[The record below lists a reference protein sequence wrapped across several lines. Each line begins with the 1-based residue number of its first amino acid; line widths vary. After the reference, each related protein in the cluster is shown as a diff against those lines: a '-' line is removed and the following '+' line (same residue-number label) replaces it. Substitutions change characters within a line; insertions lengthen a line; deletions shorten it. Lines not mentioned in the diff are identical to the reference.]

1 MDFTK
6 VDQLLAEM
14 YPQME
19 EDLCGM
25 LRFASIKAE
34 PLPNA
39 PFGKEIADTLEY
51 CLKMSERLGLSCG
64 NVDGYMVYADLPGAT
79 AEQVG
84 VLGHVDVVPAN
95 AADWT
100 YPPFSAKVADGK
112 IYARGTTDD
121 KGPMVAAL
129 YGALALQK
137 AGIPLTKTVRFL
149 YGGDEESGFGCIK
162 YYLTKHVPPSCG
174 FSPDGKFPVV
184 MAEKGIVRYQ
194 LTANWS
200 AECCADSNLSKLVSV
215 GSGQAVNIVPDIAE
229 AVFDAAPGSALE
241 DLSKLPDIEVEV
253 GLGKVIV
260 IAKGKAGHASR
271 PDDGDN
277 ALAKLFAALATVDF
291 APAGAKQYLDTL
303 ARLFADSRYG
313 ETLGV
318 ADKDEHSVLTTVPSM
333 MTLTETGGSL
343 TCDMRFP
350 VTRKMAD
357 LEQKVLA
364 ICAENGLELA
374 KWDGS
379 EPMFLGPDSSIV
391 QSLLKAYRG
400 YTGDNTEPFVMGGGT
415 YARSVPNHAAFG
427 PEYPLQEQLAHQ
439 ADEYITQ
446 EQLLDIAKI
455 YARAIYELAK

>member
-6 VDQLLAEM
+6 VDQLLTEM

-25 LRFASIKAE
+25 LRFASIKGEAQ
-34 PLPNA
+34 PNA
-39 PFGKEIADTLEY
+39 PFGTEIADTLEY
-51 CLKMSERLGLSCG
+51 CLKMSERLGLNCG
-64 NVDGYMVYADLPGAT
+64 NVDGYMVYADMPGAT

-100 YPPFSAKVADGK
+100 YPPFSATVVDGK

-137 AGIPLTKTVRFL
+137 AGIPLTKTIRFL

-162 YYLTKHVPPSCG
+162 YYLTKHAPPSCG

-184 MAEKGIVRYQ
+184 MAEKGIVQYQ
-194 LTANWS
+194 LAANWS
-200 AECCADSNLSKLVSV
+200 VDKTDLPLLTSLTC
-215 GSGQAVNIVPDIAE
+215 GQAVNIVPDVAE
-229 AVFDAAPGSALE
+229 AIFEAPAGSALE
-241 DLSKLPDIEVEV
+241 GLSQLADIEVESV
-253 GLGKVIV
+253 DGQVIV
-260 IAKGKAGHASR
+260 RAKGKAAHASR
-271 PDDGDN
+271 PDDGEN
-277 ALAKLFAALATVDF
+277 ALVYLLTALSQIEF
-291 APAGAKQYLDTL
+291 APAGAKQYTDTL
-303 ARLFADSRYG
+303 ARLFAESRYG
-313 ETLGV
+313 KTLGV
-318 ADKDEHSVLTTVPSM
+318 ADEDEHSVLTTVPSIM
-333 MTLTETGGSL
+333 ALTATGGAL

-350 VTRKMAD
+350 VTRKSDYFA
-357 LEQKVLA
+357 QKLQT

-374 KWDGS
+374 KFVAS
-379 EPMFLGPDSSIV
+379 EPMFLGPDSPIV
-391 QSLLKAYRG
+391 QSLLKGYRD

-427 PEYPLQEQLAHQ
+427 PEYPTQVQLAHQ